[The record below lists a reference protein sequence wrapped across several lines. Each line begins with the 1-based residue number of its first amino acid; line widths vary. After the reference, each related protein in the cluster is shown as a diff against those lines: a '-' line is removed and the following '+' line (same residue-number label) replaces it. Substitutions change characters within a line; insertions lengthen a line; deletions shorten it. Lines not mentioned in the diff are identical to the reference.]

1 MEVPK
6 HCACQEEGHG
16 RKQTFNEVDKVEV
29 QIPFPVILTWD
40 TITRG
45 GKVTGVK
52 NVRFFTNDLMNASFE
67 VVPVFESGTC
77 VDATRGESGTLIVSC
92 AKEDSLIEVVKNE
105 DGFTR
110 VTFKSRPKFVSFNGK
125 KAVKYAESL

>member
-6 HCACQEEGHG
+6 HCACQEEGYG
-16 RKQTFNEVDKVEV
+16 RKPTFNEVDKVEV

-105 DGFTR
+105 DGFIR